1 MAKMAF
7 SLKMVLLFEL
17 LESKQ
22 REIKVELEQDSTTML

>member
-22 REIKVELEQDSTTML
+22 RKIKVELEQDSTTML